1 MKKTKILILILFC
14 FLIGITSYF
23 FVGAKENEAQV
34 KENSK
39 KDEQK
44 MKEEKYSKFSG
55 LNLSKADI
63 KLKYKDKILNL
74 KLPIYMDKNRYY
86 VPVNNVLDQIDVNY
100 IIKEGKVHTE
110 INNKKIDI
118 HKNLA
123 NISGKKYKLR
133 KDTILKEDIMYMSL
147 FDFNKIVGLKANW
160 NETEKIISLYKN
172 KEQEK
177 IENNNKNS
185 KRKPAF
191 VRLEDITSNQ
201 RYKTPEELE
210 KLRVISDYLY
220 SKNIP
225 FHVAWV
231 PRYLD
236 PKNNIDDDASRDFN
250 IHNANFVYTLDY
262 FIDRGGIIGLH
273 GYTHQSGAEVSID
286 GIEFDETRNNDESII
301 RERVQKAIQCAKVLD
316 IPVGFF
322 ESAHYSATNE
332 ETKIIEQYFNY
343 MYEPPKFA
351 SRNNIAKRQSKDR
364 TVTYIPT
371 PLDYVDGIK
380 HADKVIENI
389 NNLEENALGSFFYHP
404 SIESSFIKF
413 KNNKDGSV
421 EYTYEDN
428 SPLKKIIKAFE
439 KNNYEFKKITE
450 F

>member
-1 MKKTKILILILFC
+1 MKKIKISILVLFC
-14 FLIGITSYF
+14 VLIGSTNF
-23 FVGAKENEAQV
+23 LVGCKNNKAQV
-34 KENSK
+34 TQNSR

-44 MKEEKYSKFSG
+44 IKEEKYSKFSG
-55 LNLSKADI
+55 LNLSKTDI
-63 KLKYKDKILNL
+63 KLKYKGEILNL

-86 VPVNNVLDQIDVNY
+86 VPVNNVLDKINVNY
-100 IIKEGKVHTE
+100 TIKQGKAHVE
-110 INNKKIDI
+110 NGDKNIDI
-118 HKNLA
+118 DKNLA
-123 NISGKKYKLR
+123 NISGEKYKLR
-133 KDTILKEDIMYMSL
+133 KDVILKEDIMYMSF
-147 FDFNKIVGLKANW
+147 FDFNKIMGLKANW
-160 NETEKIISLYKN
+160 NESEKTISLYKN
-172 KEQEK
+172 KEQKK
-177 IENNNKNS
+177 IENNKNKDS
-185 KRKPAF
+185 KIKPAF

-201 RYKTPEELE
+201 RYKTPEALE

-220 SKNIP
+220 SKKIP

-316 IPVGFF
+316 IPVEFF

-343 MYEPPKFA
+343 MYDPPKFA
-351 SRNNIAKRQSKDR
+351 SMGNIAKRKSQGK

-380 HADKVIENI
+380 HADKVIEKI
-389 NNLEENALGSFFYHP
+389 NNLDEGTLGSFFYHP

-428 SPLKKIIKAFE
+428 SPLKKIVEAFE
-439 KNNYEFKKITE
+439 QNNYEFKKITE
-450 F
+450 I

>member
-1 MKKTKILILILFC
+1 
-14 FLIGITSYF
+14 
-23 FVGAKENEAQV
+23 
-34 KENSK
+34 
-39 KDEQK
+39 
-44 MKEEKYSKFSG
+44 
-55 LNLSKADI
+55 
-63 KLKYKDKILNL
+63 
-74 KLPIYMDKNRYY
+74 
-86 VPVNNVLDQIDVNY
+86 
-100 IIKEGKVHTE
+100 
-110 INNKKIDI
+110 
-118 HKNLA
+118 
-123 NISGKKYKLR
+123 YKLR

-177 IENNNKNS
+177 IENNNSNDS
-185 KRKPAF
+185 KKKPAF

-236 PKNNIDDDASRDFN
+236 PKNYIDDDASRDFN

-343 MYEPPKFA
+343 MYDPPKFA
-351 SRNNIAKRQSKDR
+351 SMGNIAKRKSQGR

-371 PLDYVDGIK
+371 PLDYVDGVK
-380 HADKVIENI
+380 HADKVIEKI
-389 NNLEENALGSFFYHP
+389 NNLDEGTLGSFFYHP

-413 KNNKDGSV
+413 KTNKDGSV

-428 SPLKKIIKAFE
+428 TPLKKIIEAFE
-439 KNNYEFKKITE
+439 QNNYEFKKITE

>member
-1 MKKTKILILILFC
+1 MKKIKISILVLFC
-14 FLIGITSYF
+14 ALLGFTNFL
-23 FVGAKENEAQV
+23 VGCKNNKAQV
-34 KENSK
+34 TQNSK

-44 MKEEKYSKFSG
+44 IKEEKYSKFSG
-55 LNLSKADI
+55 LNLSKTDI
-63 KLKYKDKILNL
+63 KLKYKGEVLNL

-86 VPVNNVLDQIDVNY
+86 VPVNNVLDQIGINY
-100 IIKEGKVHTE
+100 KIKEGKAHIE
-110 INNKKIDI
+110 IGDKKIDI
-118 HKNLA
+118 NKNLA
-123 NISGKKYKLR
+123 SISKEKYKLR
-133 KDTILKEDIMYMSL
+133 KDAILKEDIMYMSL
-147 FDFNKIVGLKANW
+147 FDFNKIMGLKANW
-160 NETEKIISLYKN
+160 NESEKTISLYKN

-177 IENNNKNS
+177 IENNKS
-185 KRKPAF
+185 KDSKIKPAF

-201 RYKTPEELE
+201 RYKTPETLE

-273 GYTHQSGAEVSID
+273 GYTHQANDAASID
-286 GIEFDETRNNDESII
+286 GIEFDGMTNNTEPVI
-301 RERVQKAIQCAKVLD
+301 RDRVEKAIQCAKVLD
-316 IPVGFF
+316 IPIGFF
-322 ESAHYSATNE
+322 ESPHYAATDE
-332 ETKIIEQYFNY
+332 EMQIIEQYFNY
-343 MYEPPKFA
+343 MYDPPKFA

-380 HADKVIENI
+380 HADKVIEKI
-389 NNLEENALGSFFYHP
+389 NSLDENTLGSFFYHP

-421 EYTYEDN
+421 EYTYEDD

>member
-1 MKKTKILILILFC
+1 MKKIKISILVLFC
-14 FLIGITSYF
+14 ALIGFTNF
-23 FVGAKENEAQV
+23 LVGCKNNKAQV
-34 KENSK
+34 TQNSK

-44 MKEEKYSKFSG
+44 IKEEKYSKFSG
-55 LNLSKADI
+55 LNLSKTDI
-63 KLKYKDKILNL
+63 KLKYKGEILNL

-86 VPVNNVLDQIDVNY
+86 VPVNNVLDKINVNY
-100 IIKEGKVHTE
+100 TIKQGKAHVE
-110 INNKKIDI
+110 NGDRKIDI
-118 HKNLA
+118 DKNLA
-123 NISGKKYKLR
+123 NISGEKYKLR
-133 KDTILKEDIMYMSL
+133 KDVILKEDIMYMSF
-147 FDFNKIVGLKANW
+147 FDFNKIMGLKANW
-160 NETEKIISLYKN
+160 NESEKTISLYKN

-177 IENNNKNS
+177 IENNKNKNS
-185 KRKPAF
+185 KIKPAF

-201 RYKTPEELE
+201 RYKTPEALE

-220 SKNIP
+220 SKKIP

-343 MYEPPKFA
+343 MYDPPKFA
-351 SRNNIAKRQSKDR
+351 SMGNIAKRKSQGK

-371 PLDYVDGIK
+371 PLDYVDGVK
-380 HADKVIENI
+380 HADKVIEKI
-389 NNLEENALGSFFYHP
+389 NNLDEGTLGSFFYHP

-421 EYTYEDN
+421 EYIYEDN
-428 SPLKKIIKAFE
+428 SPLKKIVEAFE
-439 KNNYEFKKITE
+439 QNNYEFKKITE
-450 F
+450 I

>member
-1 MKKTKILILILFC
+1 MKKIKISILVLFC
-14 FLIGITSYF
+14 ALLGFTNFL
-23 FVGAKENEAQV
+23 VGCKNNKAQV
-34 KENSK
+34 TGNSK

-44 MKEEKYSKFSG
+44 IKEEKYSKFSG
-55 LNLSKADI
+55 LSLSKTDI
-63 KLKYKDKILNL
+63 KLKYKGEILNL

-86 VPVNNVLDQIDVNY
+86 VPVNNVLDKIHVNY
-100 IIKEGKVHTE
+100 TIKQGKAHIE
-110 INNKKIDI
+110 NGDKKIDI
-118 HKNLA
+118 DKNLA
-123 NISGKKYKLR
+123 NISGEKYKLR

-147 FDFNKIVGLKANW
+147 FDFNKIMGLKANW
-160 NETEKIISLYKN
+160 NENEKIISLYKN
-172 KEQEK
+172 KKQEK
-177 IENNNKNS
+177 IENNKNKDS
-185 KRKPAF
+185 KIKPAF
-191 VRLEDITSNQ
+191 VRIEDITSNQ
-201 RYKTPEELE
+201 RYKTQEALE

-236 PKNNIDDDASRDFN
+236 PKNNIEDDASRDFN

-273 GYTHQSGAEVSID
+273 GYTHQAGDAASID
-286 GIEFDETRNNDESII
+286 GIEFDGMTNNTEPVI
-301 RERVQKAIQCAKVLD
+301 RERVEKAIECAKVLD
-316 IPVGFF
+316 IPIGFF
-322 ESAHYSATNE
+322 ESPHYAATDE
-332 ETKIIEQYFNY
+332 EMQIIEQYFNY
-343 MYEPPKFA
+343 MYDPPKFA

-389 NNLEENALGSFFYHP
+389 NSLDENTLGSFFYHP

-428 SPLKKIIKAFE
+428 TPLKKIIKAFE

>member
-1 MKKTKILILILFC
+1 MKKIKISILVLFC
-14 FLIGITSYF
+14 ALLGFTNFL
-23 FVGAKENEAQV
+23 VGCKNNKAQV
-34 KENSK
+34 TQNSK

-44 MKEEKYSKFSG
+44 IKEEKYSEFSG
-55 LNLSKADI
+55 LNLSKTDI
-63 KLKYKDKILNL
+63 KLKYKGEVLNL

-86 VPVNNVLDQIDVNY
+86 VPVNNVLDEIGINY
-100 IIKEGKVHTE
+100 KIKEGKAHIE
-110 INNKKIDI
+110 IGDKKIDI
-118 HKNLA
+118 NKNLA
-123 NISGKKYKLR
+123 NISKEKYKLR
-133 KDTILKEDIMYMSL
+133 KDAILKEDIMYMSL
-147 FDFNKIVGLKANW
+147 FDFNKIMGLKANW
-160 NETEKIISLYKN
+160 NESEKTISLYKN

-177 IENNNKNS
+177 IENNKS
-185 KRKPAF
+185 KDSKIKPAF

-201 RYKTPEELE
+201 RYKTPEALE

-231 PRYLD
+231 PKYLD

-273 GYTHQSGAEVSID
+273 GYTHQANDAASID
-286 GIEFDETRNNDESII
+286 GIEFDGMINNTEPVI
-301 RERVQKAIQCAKVLD
+301 RDRVEKAIQCAKVLD
-316 IPVGFF
+316 IPIGFF
-322 ESAHYSATNE
+322 ESPHYSATDE
-332 ETKIIEQYFNY
+332 EMQIIEQYFNY
-343 MYEPPKFA
+343 MYDPPKFA
-351 SRNNIAKRQSKDR
+351 SKNNIAKRQSKDR

-389 NNLEENALGSFFYHP
+389 NNLDENTLGSFFYHP

-421 EYTYEDN
+421 EYTYEDD

>member
-1 MKKTKILILILFC
+1 MKKIKISILVLFC
-14 FLIGITSYF
+14 ALTGFTNFL
-23 FVGAKENEAQV
+23 VGCKNNKAQV
-34 KENSK
+34 TQNSK

-44 MKEEKYSKFSG
+44 IKEEKYSKFSG
-55 LNLSKADI
+55 LNLSKTDI
-63 KLKYKDKILNL
+63 KLKYKGEVLNL

-86 VPVNNVLDQIDVNY
+86 VPVNNVLGQIGINY
-100 IIKEGKVHTE
+100 KIKEGKAHIE
-110 INNKKIDI
+110 IGDKKIDI
-118 HKNLA
+118 NKNLA
-123 NISGKKYKLR
+123 SISKEKYKLR
-133 KDTILKEDIMYMSL
+133 KDAILKEDIMYMSL
-147 FDFNKIVGLKANW
+147 FDFNKIMGLKANW
-160 NETEKIISLYKN
+160 NESEKTISLYKN

-177 IENNNKNS
+177 IENNKS
-185 KRKPAF
+185 KDSKIKPAF

-201 RYKTPEELE
+201 RYKTPETLE

-273 GYTHQSGAEVSID
+273 GYTHQANDAASID
-286 GIEFDETRNNDESII
+286 GIEFDGMTNNTEPVI
-301 RERVQKAIQCAKVLD
+301 RDRVEKAIQCAKVLD
-316 IPVGFF
+316 IPIGFF
-322 ESAHYSATNE
+322 ESPHYSATDE
-332 ETKIIEQYFNY
+332 EMQIIEQYFNY
-343 MYEPPKFA
+343 MYDPPKFA

-380 HADKVIENI
+380 HADKVIEKI
-389 NNLEENALGSFFYHP
+389 NSLDENTLGSFFYHP

-421 EYTYEDN
+421 EYTYEDD

>member
-1 MKKTKILILILFC
+1 MKKIKISILVLFC
-14 FLIGITSYF
+14 VLIGSTNF
-23 FVGAKENEAQV
+23 LVGCKNNKAQV
-34 KENSK
+34 TQNSR

-44 MKEEKYSKFSG
+44 IKEEKYSKFSG
-55 LNLSKADI
+55 LNLSKTDI
-63 KLKYKDKILNL
+63 KLKYKGEILNL

-86 VPVNNVLDQIDVNY
+86 VPVNNVLDKINVNY
-100 IIKEGKVHTE
+100 TIKQGKAHVE
-110 INNKKIDI
+110 NGDKNIDI
-118 HKNLA
+118 DKNLA
-123 NISGKKYKLR
+123 NISGEKYKLR
-133 KDTILKEDIMYMSL
+133 KDVILKEDIMYMSF
-147 FDFNKIVGLKANW
+147 FDFNKIMGLKANW
-160 NETEKIISLYKN
+160 NESEKTISLYKN
-172 KEQEK
+172 KDKKK
-177 IENNNKNS
+177 IENNKNKDS
-185 KRKPAF
+185 KIKPAF

-201 RYKTPEELE
+201 RYKTPEALE

-220 SKNIP
+220 SKKIP

-316 IPVGFF
+316 IPVEFF

-343 MYEPPKFA
+343 MYDPPKFA
-351 SRNNIAKRQSKDR
+351 SMGNIAKRKSQGK

-380 HADKVIENI
+380 HADKVIEKI
-389 NNLEENALGSFFYHP
+389 NNLDEGTLGSFF
-404 SIESSFIKF
+404 
-413 KNNKDGSV
+413 
-421 EYTYEDN
+421 
-428 SPLKKIIKAFE
+428 IILA
-439 KNNYEFKKITE
+439 
-450 F
+450 

>member
-1 MKKTKILILILFC
+1 MKKIKISTLVLFC
-14 FLIGITSYF
+14 VLIGFTNF
-23 FVGAKENEAQV
+23 LVGCKNNKAQV
-34 KENSK
+34 TQNSK

-44 MKEEKYSKFSG
+44 IKEEKYSKFSG
-55 LNLSKADI
+55 LNLSKTDI
-63 KLKYKDKILNL
+63 KLKYKGEVLNL

-86 VPVNNVLDQIDVNY
+86 VPVNNVLDKIHVNY
-100 IIKEGKVHTE
+100 TIKQGKAHIE
-110 INNKKIDI
+110 NGDKKIDI
-118 HKNLA
+118 DKNLA
-123 NISGKKYKLR
+123 NISGEKYKLR
-133 KDTILKEDIMYMSL
+133 KDVILKEDIMYMSL
-147 FDFNKIVGLKANW
+147 FDFNKIMGLKANW
-160 NETEKIISLYKN
+160 NESEKTISLYKN
-172 KEQEK
+172 KKQEK
-177 IENNNKNS
+177 IENNKS
-185 KRKPAF
+185 KDSKIKPAF

-201 RYKTPEELE
+201 RYKTPEALE

-273 GYTHQSGAEVSID
+273 GYTHQANDAVSID
-286 GIEFDETRNNDESII
+286 GIEFDGMTNNTEPVI
-301 RERVQKAIQCAKVLD
+301 RDRVEKAIQCAKVLD
-316 IPVGFF
+316 IPIGFF
-322 ESAHYSATNE
+322 ESPHYAATDE
-332 ETKIIEQYFNY
+332 EMQIIEQYFNY
-343 MYEPPKFA
+343 MYDPPKFA

-389 NNLEENALGSFFYHP
+389 NNLDKNTLGSFFYHP

-439 KNNYEFKKITE
+439 KNNYEFKKITD